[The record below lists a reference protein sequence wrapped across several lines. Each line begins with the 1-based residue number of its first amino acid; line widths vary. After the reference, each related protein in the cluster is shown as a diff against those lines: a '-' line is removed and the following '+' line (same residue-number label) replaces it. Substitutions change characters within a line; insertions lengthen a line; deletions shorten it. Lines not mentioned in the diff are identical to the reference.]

1 MVRETPTPSSAAP
14 RVRTGADDGR
24 DELRDALAGML
35 RSAKGM
41 VTYTERALAL
51 LDGGGSRSARR
62 LDGSH
67 RPE

>member
-14 RVRTGADDGR
+14 RVRAGADGR

-67 RPE
+67 NLE

>member
-14 RVRTGADDGR
+14 RVRTGADGR